1 MRHTPEPWESAGRV
15 IRSFHDEGVITAR
28 IPDEKLAPI
37 GASLWEANAR
47 RIVACVNKCAGL
59 STEALESP
67 LFVLTDV
74 ARDFQELSVKY
85 EKLLEQQDEL
95 LNALD
100 RVHYTMSDVQ
110 STYKWMEA
118 REIAGSTL
126 RKFKEYK

>member
-1 MRHTPEPWESAGRV
+1 MRHTPEPWNATGGSIWVVVRDGFGDPEQ
-15 IRSFHDEGVITAR
+15 
-28 IPDEKLAPI
+28 EKIAD
-37 GASLWEANAR
+37 AYADDAR

-74 ARDFQELSVKY
+74 ARDFQELSMRY
-85 EKLLEQQDEL
+85 GKLLEQQDEL

-100 RVHYTMSDVQ
+100 RVYYTMSNVQ
-110 STYKWMEA
+110 STYKWIEA